1 MVYTRILLKK
11 SIISIVLMS
20 IVSLTA
26 FPQTVE
32 ARKEETIRETVKAL
46 FQKDSIQNISF
57 PQSNTR
63 APRAVRTMT
72 LTAYTSHANQTDST
86 PFLPADGKDYRV
98 DFEKYQV
105 VRAIASNDYP
115 LGTELRIPELEKHF
129 PELFAHGE
137 AVFTVRDR
145 MNARYTGKN
154 RMDVYVLLANEK
166 GEIDLDAS
174 LKAAKQF
181 GVRRLSVEIL

>member
-1 MVYTRILLKK
+1 MVLVSL
-11 SIISIVLMS
+11 
-20 IVSLTA
+20 VSLTV
-26 FPQTVE
+26 FPQTVH
-32 ARKEETIRETVKAL
+32 AGKEETMKDTVKAF
-46 FQKDSIQNISF
+46 FQKESAQNISF
-57 PQSNTR
+57 PESKER

-129 PELFAHGE
+129 PELFAQGD

-145 MNARYTGKN
+145 MNTRYTGKN

-174 LKAAKQF
+174 LKAAKMF